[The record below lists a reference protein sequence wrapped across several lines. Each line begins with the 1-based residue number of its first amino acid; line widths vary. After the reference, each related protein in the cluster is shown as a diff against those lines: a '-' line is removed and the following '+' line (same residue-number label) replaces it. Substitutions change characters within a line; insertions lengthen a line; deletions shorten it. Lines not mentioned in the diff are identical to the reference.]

1 MSLPDKSLPVRNPH
15 SGEIDYTIDPVSPVD
30 VAATCKG
37 LRAAQP
43 AWEAKGFEG
52 RADILRAFGKAIVAN
67 KADILSALTDDTG
80 RSYISAME
88 IDGIPGAI
96 ERWVKAASELTD
108 DTGRA
113 GAMPF
118 IEYSVGY
125 RPYKLVG
132 VISPW
137 NFPLTLSFI
146 DALPALMAGAAVII
160 KPSEVTP
167 RFAAPVRDV
176 IAGIDGLK
184 DVLAI
189 VDGDG
194 TTGAALV
201 DNVDMVCFTGSVAT
215 GRKVGEQA
223 ARNFIPSCLE
233 LGGKDPAIVLESAD
247 VDRAS
252 TSLLRAS
259 VLNTGQAC
267 QSIERIY
274 VARPIFDDFL
284 EKLVAKAGE
293 VTINAPNIHSG
304 HIGPI
309 IFDKQASIIEGQI
322 ADARSKGAT
331 IHTGG
336 KIEKHGGNWCR
347 PTVITGLTPDMK
359 IMTEE
364 TFGPLLPVIPF
375 DTVDEAIAMANDS
388 DYGLSGA
395 VYAATAEEAIAVGRQ
410 IEAGGI
416 SINDG
421 SLTGMMHEAEKNSFK
436 LSGMGASRMGRSGFL
451 RFFRRQSMMVN
462 TAEVAPITV
471 FDEANANLD

>member
-1 MSLPDKSLPVRNPH
+1 MSLPVRNPH
-15 SGEIDYTIDPVSPVD
+15 SGLVDYSIEPVSAD
-30 VAATCKG
+30 AVASTCKS
-37 LRAAQP
+37 LRKAQP
-43 AWEAKGFEG
+43 AWLERDFKG
-52 RADILRAFGKAIVAN
+52 RATILREFGKAIKDN
-67 KADILSALTDDTG
+67 KAEILEALTDDTG
-80 RSYISAME
+80 RAYISAME
-88 IDGIPGAI
+88 IDGIPGAV
-96 ERWVKAASELTD
+96 ERWIKCAEELKD
-108 DTGRA
+108 DKGRS

-167 RFAAPVRDV
+167 RFAEPVRKV
-176 IAGIDGLK
+176 IASIEGLS
-184 DVLAI
+184 DVLNI

-194 TTGAALV
+194 ITGAALV
-201 DNVDMVCFTGSVAT
+201 DNVDIICFTGSVAT

-223 ARNFIPSCLE
+223 ARNFIPSFLE

-247 VDRAS
+247 IDRAS

-274 VARPIFDDFL
+274 VARAIHDEFL
-284 EKLVAKAGE
+284 EKLVKKAKA
-293 VTINAPNIHSG
+293 VTINATNINSG
-304 HIGPI
+304 EIGPV
-309 IFDKQASIIEGQI
+309 IFEKQATIIAAQI
-322 ADARSKGAT
+322 EDAKAKGAT
-331 IHTGG
+331 VHTGG
-336 KIEKHGGNWCR
+336 KIEQHGGNWCR
-347 PTVITGLTPDMK
+347 PTVLTGVTDDMK
-359 IMTEE
+359 IMQDE

-375 DTVDEAIAMANDS
+375 DTVEEAIAMANDS
-388 DYGLSGA
+388 DFGLSAA
-395 VYAATAEEAIAVGRQ
+395 VYAGAAEEAIKVGRQ

-451 RFFRRQSMMVN
+451 RFFRRQSLMVN
-462 TAEVAPITV
+462 TADAVAEIGM
-471 FDEANANLD
+471 FDEANANRE

>member
-1 MSLPDKSLPVRNPH
+1 MSLPVRNPH
-15 SGEIDYTIDPVSPVD
+15 SGKVDYHIDPVSADD
-30 VAATCKG
+30 VAEACKQ
-37 LRAAQP
+37 LRSAQS
-43 AWEAKGFEG
+43 AWEALGFDG
-52 RADILRAFGKAIVAN
+52 RAKVLRAFAASLKER
-67 KADILSALTDDTG
+67 KADIHAALTADTG

-88 IDGIPGAI
+88 IDGIPGAV
-96 ERWVKAASELTD
+96 ERWVKAADELAE

-125 RPYKLVG
+125 RPYQLVG

-167 RFAAPVRDV
+167 RFAAPVREV
-176 IAGIDGLK
+176 IEQIDELK
-184 DVLAI
+184 GVLTI
-189 VDGDG
+189 VDGAG
-194 TTGAALV
+194 ETGAALV

-233 LGGKDPAIVLESAD
+233 LGGKDPALVLESAD
-247 VDRAS
+247 IERAT
-252 TSLLRAS
+252 TSLLRSS

-274 VARPIFDDFL
+274 VAKPIFDEFL
-284 EKLVAKAGE
+284 AKLVEKAKA
-293 VTINAPNIHSG
+293 VTINAPDINSG
-304 HIGPI
+304 QIGPI
-309 IFDKQASIIEGQI
+309 IFEKQATIIADQI
-322 ADARSKGAT
+322 ADARASGAI

-336 KIEKHGGNWCR
+336 EVEQHGGNWCR

-359 IMTEE
+359 IMRDE

-375 DTVDEAIAMANDS
+375 DTVEEAITLANDS
-388 DYGLSGA
+388 EYGLSAA
-395 VYAATAEEAIAVGRQ
+395 VFAATAEEAIAVGRQ
-410 IEAGGI
+410 IDAGGI

-436 LSGMGASRMGRSGFL
+436 LSGMGPSRMGRSGFL

-462 TAEVAPITV
+462 TADVAPLAM
-471 FDEANANLD
+471 FDEANANAT

>member
-1 MSLPDKSLPVRNPH
+1 MSLPVRNPH
-15 SGEIDYTIDPVSPVD
+15 TGEVDYHIDPVSAED
-30 VAATCKG
+30 VAAACKK

-43 AWEAKGFEG
+43 AWEAAGFAA
-52 RADILRAFGKAIVAN
+52 RAAILREFGQQVIRN
-67 KADILSALTDDTG
+67 KGEIHAALTDDTG

-88 IDGIPGAI
+88 IDGIPGAV
-96 ERWVKAASELTD
+96 ERWVKCADELTE
-108 DTGRA
+108 DTGRS

-125 RPYKLVG
+125 RPYQLVG

-167 RFAAPVRDV
+167 RFAAPIRK
-176 IAGIDGLK
+176 IIERIEGLQ
-184 DVLAI
+184 DVLCI

-194 TTGAALV
+194 PTGAALV
-201 DNVDMVCFTGSVAT
+201 DNVDMICFTGSVAT

-247 VDRAS
+247 IDRAS

-259 VLNTGQAC
+259 SLNTGQAC

-274 VARPIFDDFL
+274 VARSIYDEFL
-284 EKLVAKAGE
+284 GKLVEKAKA
-293 VTINAPNIHSG
+293 VTINTPDIHKG
-304 HIGPI
+304 QIGPV
-309 IFDKQASIIEGQI
+309 IFEKQATIIEGQI
-322 ADARSKGAT
+322 EDARTRGAT

-336 KIEKHGGNWCR
+336 EIEKHGGNWCR
-347 PTVITGLTPDMK
+347 PTVITGLTDDMK
-359 IMTEE
+359 IMREE

-375 DTVDEAIAMANDS
+375 DTVEEAVAMANDS
-388 DYGLSGA
+388 EYGLSAA
-395 VYAATAEEAIAVGRQ
+395 VYAATAEEAIKVGRQ

-436 LSGMGASRMGRSGFL
+436 LSGMGPSRMGASGFL

-462 TAEVAPITV
+462 TADVAPISM
-471 FDEANANLD
+471 FDEANANTA

>member
-1 MSLPDKSLPVRNPH
+1 MSLPVRNPH
-15 SGEIDYTIDPVSPVD
+15 SGAIDYHIEPATAHA
-30 VAATCKG
+30 VAAACSD
-37 LRAAQP
+37 LRSAQP
-43 AWEAKGFEG
+43 AWLAKGVEG
-52 RADILRAFGKAIVAN
+52 RAAVLRAFGQAIKAHKVE
-67 KADILSALTDDTG
+67 ILEALTNDTG
-80 RSYISAME
+80 RAYISAME
-88 IDGIPGAI
+88 IDGIPRAV
-96 ERWVKAASELTD
+96 ERWIKCAEELTD
-108 DTGRA
+108 DTGKS

-167 RFAAPVRDV
+167 RFAEPVRKV
-176 IAGIDGLK
+176 VAGIDGLS
-184 DVLAI
+184 DVLRI

-194 TTGAALV
+194 ATGAALV
-201 DNVDMVCFTGSVAT
+201 DNVDTICFTGSVAT

-223 ARNFIPSCLE
+223 ARNFIPSFLE

-247 VDRAS
+247 VERAA

-259 VLNTGQAC
+259 VLNAGQAC

-274 VARPIFDDFL
+274 VARSIYDNFL
-284 EKLVAKAGE
+284 TRLVRKARD
-293 VTINAPNIHSG
+293 VTINAPDINEG
-304 HIGPI
+304 QIGPI
-309 IFDKQASIIEGQI
+309 IFEKQAKII
-322 ADARSKGAT
+322 ADQIEDAKAKGAT

-336 KIEKHGGNWCR
+336 EIENHGGNWCR
-347 PTVITGLTPDMK
+347 PTVITGITDDMK
-359 IMTEE
+359 IMQEE

-375 DTVDEAIAMANDS
+375 DTVDQAIAMANDS
-388 DYGLSGA
+388 DYGLSAAVFAGA
-395 VYAATAEEAIAVGRQ
+395 AEEAIAVGRQ

-451 RFFRRQSMMVN
+451 RFFRRQSLMVN
-462 TAEVAPITV
+462 TASVADISM
-471 FDEANANLD
+471 FDEANADRS

>member
-1 MSLPDKSLPVRNPH
+1 MSLPVRNPH
-15 SGEIDYTIDPVSPVD
+15 SGEIDYQIDPVSTAD
-30 VAATCKG
+30 VASACG
-37 LRAAQP
+37 ELRAAQP
-43 AWEAKGFEG
+43 AWEAMGSDG
-52 RADILRAFGKAIVAN
+52 RTKVLRAFAAALVEKKAEIHA
-67 KADILSALTDDTG
+67 ALTADTG

-88 IDGIPGAI
+88 IDGIPGAV
-96 ERWVKAASELTD
+96 ERWVKAAEELTE

-125 RPYKLVG
+125 RPYQLVG

-146 DALPALMAGAAVII
+146 DALPALMAGSAVII

-167 RFAAPVRDV
+167 RFAAPVRDAIDQ
-176 IAGIDGLK
+176 IAELK
-184 DVLAI
+184 EVLTI

-194 TTGAALV
+194 PTGAALV

-233 LGGKDPAIVLESAD
+233 LGGKDPAIVLPSAD
-247 VDRAS
+247 IERAS

-274 VARPIFDDFL
+274 VARSVYDAFL
-284 EKLVAKAGE
+284 EKLVAKAKA
-293 VTINAPNIHSG
+293 VTINAPDINSG
-304 HIGPI
+304 QIGPI
-309 IFDKQASIIEGQI
+309 IFEKQATIIAEQI
-322 ADARSKGAT
+322 DDARTHGAT

-336 KIEKHGGNWCR
+336 EVEQHGGNWCK
-347 PTVITGLTPDMK
+347 PTVITGLTPEMK
-359 IMTEE
+359 IMREE

-375 DTVDEAIAMANDS
+375 DTVEEAISMANDS
-388 DYGLSGA
+388 EYGLSGA
-395 VYAATAEEAIAVGRQ
+395 VFAGTAEEAIAVGRQ
-410 IEAGGI
+410 LDAGGI

-436 LSGMGASRMGRSGFL
+436 LSGMGPSRMGRSGFL

-462 TAEVAPITV
+462 TADVAPLAV
-471 FDEANANLD
+471 FDEANANTR

>member
-1 MSLPDKSLPVRNPH
+1 MSLPVRNPH
-15 SGEIDYTIDPVSPVD
+15 TGETDYHINPVSAEN
-30 VAATCKG
+30 VAAACKK

-43 AWEAKGFEG
+43 AWETAGFKG
-52 RADILRAFGKAIVAN
+52 RAAKLREFGQQVIKHKTEIHA
-67 KADILSALTDDTG
+67 ALTDDTG
-80 RSYISAME
+80 RAYISAME
-88 IDGIPGAI
+88 IDGIPGAV
-96 ERWVKAASELTD
+96 ERWIKCADELGE
-108 DTGRA
+108 DTGRS

-125 RPYKLVG
+125 RPYQLVG

-167 RFAAPVRDV
+167 RFAAPIRKIIEGIEGLRDV
-176 IAGIDGLK
+176 LCIA
-184 DVLAI
+184 
-189 VDGDG
+189 DGDG
-194 TTGAALV
+194 GTGAALV

-223 ARNFIPSCLE
+223 AHNFIPSCLE

-247 VDRAS
+247 IDRAS

-274 VARPIFDDFL
+274 VARPVYDDFL
-284 EKLVAKAGE
+284 EKLVQKAKA
-293 VTINAPNIHSG
+293 VTINAPDIHKG
-304 HIGPI
+304 QIGPI
-309 IFDKQASIIEGQI
+309 IFEKQAAIIEGQI
-322 ADARSKGAT
+322 EDARTKGAT

-336 KIEKHGGNWCR
+336 TIEKHGGNWCR
-347 PTVITGLTPDMK
+347 PTVITGLTDDMK
-359 IMTEE
+359 IMREE

-375 DTVDEAIAMANDS
+375 DTVDEAVTMANDS
-388 DYGLSGA
+388 EYGLSAA
-395 VYAATAEEAIAVGRQ
+395 VYAATADEAIKVGRQ

-436 LSGMGASRMGRSGFL
+436 LSGMGPSRMGTSGFL

-462 TAEVAPITV
+462 TADVAPISM
-471 FDEANANLD
+471 FDEANANTA

>member
-1 MSLPDKSLPVRNPH
+1 MSLPVRNPH
-15 SGEIDYTIDPVSPVD
+15 SGTVDYHINPTTPDE
-30 VAATCKG
+30 VATACAS
-37 LRAAQP
+37 LRNAQP
-43 AWEAKGFEG
+43 AWLASGVAA
-52 RADILRAFGKAIVAN
+52 RAETLRKFASEIIAN
-67 KADILSALTDDTG
+67 KAEILAALTDDTG

-88 IDGIPGAI
+88 VDGIPGAV
-96 ERWVKAASELTD
+96 ERWIKCAEDLTED
-108 DTGRA
+108 KGRS
-113 GAMPF
+113 GALPF
-118 IEYSVGY
+118 IEYTVGF
-125 RPYKLVG
+125 RPYALVG

-167 RFAAPVRDV
+167 RFAEPVRKIVD
-176 IAGIDGLK
+176 GIESLR
-184 DVLAI
+184 DVLKI

-194 TTGAALV
+194 STGAALV
-201 DNVDMVCFTGSVAT
+201 DNVDTICFTGSVAT

-223 ARNFIPSCLE
+223 ARNFIPSFLE

-247 VDRAS
+247 IERAA

-274 VARPIFDDFL
+274 VARAIYDDFL
-284 EKLVAKAGE
+284 SRLVEKARA
-293 VTINAPNIHSG
+293 VTINAPDIHRG
-304 HIGPI
+304 QIGPI
-309 IFDKQASIIEGQI
+309 IFEKQAVIIEGQI
-322 ADARSKGAT
+322 EDAKARGAT
-331 IHTGG
+331 VHTGG
-336 KIEKHGGNWCR
+336 EIEKHGGNWCR
-347 PTVITGLTPDMK
+347 PTVLTDVTNEMK
-359 IMTEE
+359 IMREE

-388 DYGLSGA
+388 EYGLSAA
-395 VYAATAEEAIAVGRQ
+395 VFAGTAEEAVMVGRQ

-462 TAEVAPITV
+462 TAGVADISQ
-471 FDEANANLD
+471 FDEANANKG

>member
-1 MSLPDKSLPVRNPH
+1 MSLPVRNPH
-15 SGEIDYTIDPVSPVD
+15 TGKMDYEIDPVSVNG
-30 VAATCKG
+30 VAAACHN

-43 AWEAKGFEG
+43 AWEAAGFKARAATLREFG
-52 RADILRAFGKAIVAN
+52 RQVIEN
-67 KADILSALTDDTG
+67 KAEIHAALTDDTG
-80 RSYISAME
+80 RAYISAME
-88 IDGIPGAI
+88 IDGIPGAV
-96 ERWVKAASELTD
+96 ERWVKCAEELAE
-108 DTGRA
+108 DTGRS

-125 RPYKLVG
+125 RPYELVG

-167 RFAAPVRDV
+167 RFAAPIRKIID
-176 IAGIDGLK
+176 GIDGLR

-247 VDRAS
+247 IDRAS

-274 VARPIFDDFL
+274 VARPIYDTFL
-284 EKLVAKAGE
+284 EKLVEKAKA
-293 VTINAPNIHSG
+293 VTINAPDIHQG
-304 HIGPI
+304 QIGPI
-309 IFDKQASIIEGQI
+309 IFEKQATIIENQI
-322 ADARSKGAT
+322 EDARAQGAT

-336 KIEKHGGNWCR
+336 EIEKHGGNWCR
-347 PTVITGLTPDMK
+347 PTVITGVTLNMK
-359 IMTEE
+359 IMREE

-375 DTVDEAIAMANDS
+375 DTIDEAITMANDS
-388 DYGLSGA
+388 EYGLSAA
-395 VYAATAEEAIAVGRQ
+395 VFAATAKEAISVGRR
-410 IEAGGI
+410 IDAGGI

-436 LSGMGASRMGRSGFL
+436 LSGMGPSRMGRSGFL

-462 TAEVAPITV
+462 TADVAPIGM
-471 FDEANANLD
+471 FDEANANTA

>member
-1 MSLPDKSLPVRNPH
+1 MVSLAVRNPH
-15 SGEIDYTIDPVSPVD
+15 SGEYDYEITPTDAD
-30 VAATCKG
+30 TVAKTCRQ
-37 LRAAQP
+37 LRSGQA
-43 AWEAKGFEG
+43 AWEALGFEG
-52 RADILRAFGKAIVAN
+52 RTKILRQFGTEVKRN
-67 KADILSALTDDTG
+67 KQQILQALTDDTG

-96 ERWVKAASELTD
+96 ERWVAAAEDLEE
-108 DTGRA
+108 DTGKS

-125 RPYKLVG
+125 RPYALVG

-146 DALPALMAGAAVII
+146 DALPALMAGGAVII

-167 RFAAPVRDV
+167 RFAEPVRK
-176 IAGIDGLK
+176 IIKSIDGLSE
-184 DVLAI
+184 VLAI

-201 DNVDMVCFTGSVAT
+201 DNVDMICFTGSVTT

-247 VDRAS
+247 IDRAS

-274 VARPIFDDFL
+274 VARPVYQEFL
-284 EKLVAKAGE
+284 DKLVEKAKS
-293 VTINAPNIHSG
+293 VTINAPNINDG
-304 HIGPI
+304 QIGPI
-309 IFDKQASIIEGQI
+309 IFEKQAGIIAGQI
-322 ADARSKGAT
+322 EDARAKGAT

-336 KIEKHGGNWCR
+336 EVEKHGGKWCR
-347 PTVITGLTPDMK
+347 PTVITGLTSGMK
-359 IMTEE
+359 IMNEE

-375 DTVDEAIAMANDS
+375 DNPEDAVAMANDS
-388 DYGLSGA
+388 DYGLSAA
-395 VYAATAEEAIAVGRQ
+395 VFAATAEEAITVGKK
-410 IEAGGI
+410 IDAGGI

-421 SLTGMMHEAEKNSFK
+421 ALTGMMHEAEKNSFK

-462 TAEVAPITV
+462 TADVAPITM
-471 FDEANANLD
+471 FDEANANRG

>member
-1 MSLPDKSLPVRNPH
+1 MSLPANSLPVRNPH
-15 SGEIDYTIDPVSPVD
+15 SGEIDYHIDPVSPKD
-30 VAATCKG
+30 VATASAN

-43 AWEAKGFEG
+43 AWEAKGFKG
-52 RADILRAFGKAIVAN
+52 RAEVLRAFGKAIAAN
-67 KADILSALTDDTG
+67 KAEILSALTDDTG

-96 ERWVKAASELTD
+96 ERWVQAASELAD

-176 IAGIDGLK
+176 INSIAGLK

-194 TTGAALV
+194 ATGAALV

-247 VDRAS
+247 VERAS

-274 VARPIFDDFL
+274 VARPIFNDFL
-284 EKLVAKAGE
+284 EKLVAKANE
-293 VTINAPNIHSG
+293 VTINAPDIHSG

-309 IFDKQASIIEGQI
+309 IFEKQASIIEDQI
-322 ADARSKGAT
+322 EDARAKGAT

-347 PTVITGLTPDMK
+347 PTVITGLTSDMK
-359 IMTEE
+359 IMFEE

-375 DTVDEAIAMANDS
+375 DTVEEAIALANDS

-395 VYAATAEEAIAVGRQ
+395 VYAATADEAIAVGRQ

-462 TAEVAPITV
+462 TADVAPITM
-471 FDEANANLD
+471 FDEANANRG

>member
-1 MSLPDKSLPVRNPH
+1 MSLDVRNPH
-15 SGEIDYTIDPVSPVD
+15 SGEVDYRIDPVAPD
-30 VAATCKG
+30 EVAAACKS
-37 LRAAQP
+37 LRQAQP
-43 AWEAKGFEG
+43 AWEALGYDG
-52 RADILRAFGKAIVAN
+52 RTKVLRAFAAGLMKKKAEIHH
-67 KADILSALTDDTG
+67 ALTADTG

-88 IDGIPGAI
+88 IDGIPGAV
-96 ERWVKAASELTD
+96 ERWVKAAEELAE

-125 RPYKLVG
+125 RPYQLVG

-146 DALPALMAGAAVII
+146 DALPALMAGSAVII

-167 RFAAPVRDV
+167 RFAKPVREV
-176 IAGIDGLK
+176 IEQIAELEG
-184 DVLAI
+184 VLTI
-189 VDGDG
+189 VDGAGD
-194 TTGAALV
+194 TGAALV

-247 VDRAS
+247 IERAS
-252 TSLLRAS
+252 TSLLRSS

-274 VARPIFDDFL
+274 VAEPIFDEFL
-284 EKLVAKAGE
+284 AKLVEKAKA
-293 VTINAPNIHSG
+293 VTINTPDINSG
-304 HIGPI
+304 QIGPI
-309 IFDKQASIIEGQI
+309 IFEKQATIIADQI
-322 ADARSKGAT
+322 ADARDKGAT
-331 IHTGG
+331 IHSGG
-336 KIEKHGGNWCR
+336 EVEKHGGNWCR
-347 PTVITGLTPDMK
+347 PTVITNLTPDMK
-359 IMTEE
+359 IMREE

-375 DTVDEAIAMANDS
+375 DTVEEAVAMANDS
-388 DYGLSGA
+388 EYGLSGA
-395 VYAATAEEAIAVGRQ
+395 VFAASAEEAITVGRQ
-410 IEAGGI
+410 IDAGGI

-436 LSGMGASRMGRSGFL
+436 LSGMGPSRMGRSGFL

-462 TAEVAPITV
+462 TADVAPLAM
-471 FDEANANLD
+471 FDEANANAS